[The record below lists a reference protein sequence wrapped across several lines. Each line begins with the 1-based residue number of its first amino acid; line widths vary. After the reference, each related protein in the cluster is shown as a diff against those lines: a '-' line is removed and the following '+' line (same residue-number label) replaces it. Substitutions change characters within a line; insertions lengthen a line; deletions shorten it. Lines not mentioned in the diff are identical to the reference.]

1 MRRFGSERCDAK
13 QQACHGSQD
22 HDPGPYSE
30 TEFKVEA
37 VGHGH
42 FGYDEVRRWFIYI
55 RTKLAGNRNQP
66 ERVFPSLVNSDV
78 QRAVENGIIAERI
91 SVGR

>member
-1 MRRFGSERCDAK
+1 MGCHAQ
-13 QQACHGSQD
+13 QQACHGGQD
-22 HDPGPYSE
+22 HDPGTCGE
-30 TEFKVEA
+30 TELKVEA
-37 VGHGH
+37 VGHDH
-42 FGYDEVRRWFIYI
+42 FRYDEVRSWYIYI